1 MDSLSYSVGVMLAQ
15 TLKQQG
21 LHKIDASCV
30 ASGIE
35 DALEGKDL
43 QIGYQEAN
51 DLLKKHFEG
60 VHNQQKNQNMAEGK
74 KFLEENSRR
83 DGVVSLPSGLQ
94 YEVLKEGDGPKP
106 SATDKV
112 TVHYQGSLIS
122 GKVFDSSIE
131 RQEPA
136 TFPVNGVIKGWVE
149 ALQLMKVGSKWML
162 FIPSDL
168 AYGDRGAGPD
178 IGPYATLIF
187 EVELLKIN

>member
-21 LHKIDASCV
+21 LQEVDAAGV
-30 ASGIE
+30 ASGIK
-35 DALEGKDL
+35 DALAGNDL
-43 QIGYQEAN
+43 QIDFHEAN
-51 DLLKKHFEG
+51 ALLKKHFEG
-60 VHNQQKNQNMAEGK
+60 VHKQQKNQNMAEGK
-74 KFLEENSRR
+74 KFLEENSHRE
-83 DGVVSLPSGLQ
+83 GVVSLPSGLQ
-94 YEVLKEGDGPKP
+94 YEVLKAGSGPSP

-112 TVHYQGSLIS
+112 TVHYQGSLIN

-131 RQEPA
+131 RNEPA

-149 ALQLMKVGSKWML
+149 ALQLMNVGSKWKL

-168 AYGDRGAGPD
+168 AYGDRGAGAD